1 MVLALVAMLAPNDG
15 TASEEAND
23 EEYGIDASQEPKSL
37 EPSYVHSNLLST
49 LGVTADSCYVFLK
62 PKQSSRFFGPL
73 AKEEKLK
80 WLDTQGDWIRAWI
93 PRLRVSGW
101 VHKTKVQESTETMS
115 SPVEVPEH
123 LLSNVTVI
131 GKRANIR
138 QAPTTRS
145 KIISVAKKD
154 QEFWLLNK
162 KKNWYQIWLSDPK
175 KKGWIHRTLVKEKQ
189 KKSKSP

>member
-1 MVLALVAMLAPNDG
+1 MVLALVAMLASNDG

-23 EEYGIDASQEPKSL
+23 EEYGIDASQEAERL
-37 EPSYVHSNLLST
+37 EPSYTHSDLLST
-49 LGVTADSCYVFLK
+49 FGVTADLCYVFLR
-62 PKQSSRFFGPL
+62 PKLSSQFFGPL

-101 VHKTKVQESTETMS
+101 VHKTKVEESTETMS
-115 SPVEVPEH
+115 GPVEVPEH

-131 GKRANIR
+131 AKRANIR
-138 QAPTTRS
+138 QGPTTRS
-145 KIISVAKKD
+145 NIISVAKKD

-162 KKNWYQIWLSDPK
+162 KENWYQIWLSDPK
-175 KKGWIHRTLVKEKQ
+175 KKGWIYRTLVKEKQ
-189 KKSKSP
+189 KKPKSP

>member
-1 MVLALVAMLAPNDG
+1 MVLALVAMSAPNDG
-15 TASEEAND
+15 TATEEAND
-23 EEYGIDASQEPKSL
+23 KEYGIDASQEAEPL
-37 EPSYVHSNLLST
+37 EPSYTHSDLLST
-49 LGVTADSCYVFLK
+49 FGVTADLCYVFLR
-62 PKQSSRFFGPL
+62 PKLSSQFFGPL

-131 GKRANIR
+131 AKRANIR

-154 QEFWLLNK
+154 QKFWLLNK

-175 KKGWIHRTLVKEKQ
+175 KKGWIYGTLVKEKH
-189 KKSKSP
+189 KKPKSP